1 MSNNHLLTIT
11 AYALLVKRPGSTIR
25 LMCRDGRLGAVK
37 IGTEWLV
44 DMSSAKTKNVSFARR
59 GRPCKT
65 LIGLK
70 EWDDKPKKKRVR
82 KPKVSK
88 E

>member
-59 GRPCKT
+59 GRPLGSKNP
-65 LIGLK
+65 G
-70 EWDDKPKKKRVR
+70 PR
-82 KPKVSK
+82 KSRKSK
-88 E
+88 IA